1 MAKQPK
7 GAAIRIVGSRVE
19 ISGILAAF
27 ATKGFTW
34 QSNEHFY
41 PRRDQQGFFSYYLE
55 NFKPGQNKATE
66 AEYKSLAEE

>member
-1 MAKQPK
+1 MAKQSR
-7 GAAIRIVGSRVE
+7 GTAIRIVGSREE

-27 ATKGFTW
+27 AAQSFTW

-55 NFKPGQNKATE
+55 NFKPGQNKAAE